1 MKIHLGGKFV
11 IQNLYI
17 MELYQKS
24 LSNFKEGYIAYST
37 LAVIGQSCLGS
48 IAAMYIL
55 SNGTSPLQMIQ
66 LALIVI
72 ICMSVNTAILAQ
84 LSPKTVFN
92 LIITT
97 VLSSVFFIIVNT
109 LIL

>member
-1 MKIHLGGKFV
+1 
-11 IQNLYI
+11 

-24 LSNFKEGYIAYST
+24 FENFKESYIAFST

-55 SNGTSPLQMIQ
+55 SNGTNPLQMIQ
-66 LALIVI
+66 LAILVI

-84 LSPKTVFN
+84 LTPKTVFN

-97 VLSSVFFIIVNT
+97 VISSVFFIIVNT
-109 LIL
+109 LII

>member
-1 MKIHLGGKFV
+1 
-11 IQNLYI
+11 
-17 MELYQKS
+17 MEIYQKS
-24 LSNFKEGYIAYST
+24 FENFKESYIAFTT

-48 IAAMYIL
+48 IGAMYIL
-55 SNGTSPLQMIQ
+55 SNGTSPFQMVQ

-72 ICMSVNTAILAQ
+72 ICMSVNTSILAQ

-92 LIITT
+92 LIITS
-97 VLSSVFFIIVNT
+97 VISSIFFIIVNT

>member
-1 MKIHLGGKFV
+1 
-11 IQNLYI
+11 
-17 MELYQKS
+17 MELYDKS
-24 LSNFKEGYIAYST
+24 LENFKHSYIAFST

-48 IAAMYIL
+48 IAAMYVL
-55 SNGTSPLQMIQ
+55 SHGTSPLQMVQ
-66 LALIVI
+66 LAILVI

-97 VLSSVFFIIVNT
+97 VISSVFFIIVNT